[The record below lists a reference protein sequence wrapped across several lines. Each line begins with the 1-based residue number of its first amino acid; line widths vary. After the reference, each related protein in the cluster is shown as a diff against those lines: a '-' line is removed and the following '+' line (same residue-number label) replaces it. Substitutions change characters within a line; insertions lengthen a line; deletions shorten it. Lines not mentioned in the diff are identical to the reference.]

1 MLEKHLIQ
9 CLSHKN
15 HSINVGVHVIFRKM
29 KEIAII
35 NKYKAEIQQLK
46 NAIWLL
52 KNVSESL
59 TSQIDQTEEL
69 VNLKTDYQRYHSQE
83 GEKNKE

>member
-1 MLEKHLIQ
+1 
-9 CLSHKN
+9 
-15 HSINVGVHVIFRKM
+15 M

-69 VNLKTDYQRYHSQE
+69 VNLKTDYQRQHSQE